1 MGSAWCWP
9 GSTSA
14 PLARPCPGSPQLQLL
29 PPAPVRMAWKLLDVQ
44 AWPSPER
51 QSPGLEGPESR
62 PRTSNLGTQGPME
75 GELLPRS
82 REEDTQIL
90 TRGAG
95 PWPRAAAPCRP
106 RDHGGPW
113 PTRTYQ
119 EVTPSSVKE
128 DLHARF
134 PGPPRHFAQPVGR
147 TVSLGLEAT
156 HRRSGVS
163 GDKCTAPFLPEET
176 GVHRSCCISSK
187 TDKRRHSHRP

>member
-1 MGSAWCWP
+1 MQNPCISLRIILGALNLDLVP
-9 GSTSA
+9 ST
-14 PLARPCPGSPQLQLL
+14 
-29 PPAPVRMAWKLLDVQ
+29 
-44 AWPSPER
+44 
-51 QSPGLEGPESR
+51 
-62 PRTSNLGTQGPME
+62 
-75 GELLPRS
+75 
-82 REEDTQIL
+82 DTQIL

-106 RDHGGPW
+106 RDHGGPR

-128 DLHARF
+128 DQHARF
-134 PGPPRHFAQPVGR
+134 PGPPQHSHRPVGR

-156 HRRSGVS
+156 HLRSGVS

-187 TDKRRHSHRP
+187 TDKRRHSHRPLNLLSRENGKGTREGHPGRSQSPCPSGASPTGRPSPASRPHGEAHGGAGSAGAGEHPC